1 MMRKH
6 KPIKLQPLFKREKD
20 LTHILSQKDGLEKIK
35 DFVAITTNL
44 QKNTANTEAKDLIDW
59 QVKST
64 AILPANYKENKEF
77 LTELSNLVAK
87 YEIISTEHGDD
98 A

>member
-1 MMRKH
+1 MRKQT
-6 KPIKLQPLFKREKD
+6 KFKMQPLFRREKD
-20 LTHILSQKDGLEKIK
+20 LTKLLSQKDGLDKIK
-35 DFVAITTNL
+35 EFAAITANL
-44 QKNTANTEAKDLIDW
+44 QKNTALTEAKDLIDW

-64 AILPANYKENKEF
+64 AILPASFKDNKEF

-87 YEIISTEHGDD
+87 YEISSTEHRDD